1 MRHSIGHLEQRRWP
15 IRCRPRT
22 PTPNPDAV
30 LAEIDRLAQ
39 ALPCPQHKLRLAG
52 LRAQVAQLVREA
64 RAR

>member
-1 MRHSIGHLEQRRWP
+1 MADAM
-15 IRCRPRT
+15 

-30 LAEIDRLAQ
+30 LAEIDKLAE